1 MNKECCNIDE
11 IKRLIPHRYPFLL
24 IDKVIDI
31 VKNESAIGIKSVT
44 VNEPYFPGH
53 FPSSPVVPGVL
64 QIESMAQTAAVL
76 VAKSLDISDSSALV
90 LLTTIDNA
98 KFRRP
103 VTPGD
108 VMSLS
113 ITVQKMRNKLWKFE
127 GEVFVNS
134 QKMSECE
141 FSAMMRIYNEF
152 SWVHFK
158 YSQMSVIFL
167 IFVSNNNG
175 GL

>member
-1 MNKECCNIDE
+1 MSKECCNIDE

-31 VKNESAIGIKSVT
+31 AKNESAIGIKNVT

-53 FPSSPVVPGVL
+53 FPSTPVVPGVL
-64 QIESMAQTAAVL
+64 QIESLAQTAAVL
-76 VAKSLDISDSSALV
+76 VAKSLNISDSSALV

-113 ITVQKMRNKLWKFE
+113 ITVQKMRNKIWKFK
-127 GEVFVNS
+127 GEVIVNS

-141 FSAMMRIYNEF
+141 FSAMMRI
-152 SWVHFK
+152 
-158 YSQMSVIFL
+158 
-167 IFVSNNNG
+167 
-175 GL
+175 

>member
-1 MNKECCNIDE
+1 MNKECCNVDE

-31 VKNESAIGIKSVT
+31 VKNESAIGIKNVT

-53 FPSSPVVPGVL
+53 FPTTPVVPGVL
-64 QIESMAQTAAVL
+64 QIESLAQTAAVL
-76 VAKSLDISDSSALV
+76 VAKSLNISDSSALV

-113 ITVQKMRNKLWKFE
+113 ITVQKIRNKIWKFK
-127 GEVFVNS
+127 GEVIVNS

-141 FSAMMRIYNEF
+141 FSAMMRI
-152 SWVHFK
+152 
-158 YSQMSVIFL
+158 
-167 IFVSNNNG
+167 
-175 GL
+175 

>member
-1 MNKECCNIDE
+1 MNSESCNIDE

-31 VKNESAIGIKSVT
+31 VKNESATGVKNVT

-76 VAKSLDISDSSALV
+76 VAKSLDVSDSNALV

-98 KFRRP
+98 KFRKP
-103 VTPGD
+103 VIPGD
-108 VMSLS
+108 VMSLFIS
-113 ITVQKMRNKLWKFE
+113 VRKIRNKLWKFN
-127 GEVFVNS
+127 GQVIVDS
-134 QKMSECE
+134 QKVSECE
-141 FSAMMRIYNEF
+141 FSAMMRI
-152 SWVHFK
+152 
-158 YSQMSVIFL
+158 
-167 IFVSNNNG
+167 
-175 GL
+175 